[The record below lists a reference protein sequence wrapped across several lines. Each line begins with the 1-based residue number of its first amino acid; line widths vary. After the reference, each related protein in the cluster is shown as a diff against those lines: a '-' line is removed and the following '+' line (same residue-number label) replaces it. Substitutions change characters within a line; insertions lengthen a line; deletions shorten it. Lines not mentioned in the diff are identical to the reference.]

1 MEKIIANAEKNMA
14 SNVATMETN
23 MHNMQTSMATSAANV
38 ERKTADM
45 KGTLDA
51 VNNKVTGM
59 KIALVKGFNEL
70 KDVLAKMEDK
80 VEANATEV
88 RNTPSGDRESII
100 MVAGGHGTNSVEMFN
115 WRQRTWSPLQYMP
128 TKRWAATS
136 FVYNNHVTIAGG
148 YCPYRYV
155 DDMIRMNIHP
165 KPDLQMRWID
175 CPTRLPS
182 KLRFHSSVLYNDHL
196 MISGGYDGTRVS
208 GCIRE
213 VQLVPPYTVKT
224 LSRML
229 EPRQYHCM
237 ERFEDSL
244 LIVGGRTTS
253 RYQDSTSSVVLYDIM
268 KKRCKQMTSLP
279 YAVSRM
285 ATVRWGDNIV
295 VVGGIDKHGNALN
308 TVLIYNVKT
317 EQSHMLPTM
326 RYRRWACTA
335 VVIGNNIVV
344 LGGQNERQRRL
355 KSVEVFNF
363 ESYTWQDLPEMS
375 EGRFWHSAVVVLTM

>member
-1 MEKIIANAEKNMA
+1 
-14 SNVATMETN
+14 
-23 MHNMQTSMATSAANV
+23 
-38 ERKTADM
+38 
-45 KGTLDA
+45 
-51 VNNKVTGM
+51 
-59 KIALVKGFNEL
+59 
-70 KDVLAKMEDK
+70 
-80 VEANATEV
+80 
-88 RNTPSGDRESII
+88 
-100 MVAGGHGTNSVEMFN
+100 
-115 WRQRTWSPLQYMP
+115 
-128 TKRWAATS
+128 
-136 FVYNNHVTIAGG
+136 
-148 YCPYRYV
+148 
-155 DDMIRMNIHP
+155 
-165 KPDLQMRWID
+165 
-175 CPTRLPS
+175 
-182 KLRFHSSVLYNDHL
+182 
-196 MISGGYDGTRVS
+196 MISGGYDGTRPS

-237 ERFEDSL
+237 ERFDDSL

-279 YAVSRM
+279 YPVSRM

-326 RYRRWACTA
+326 KYRRWACTA

-344 LGGQNERQRRL
+344 LGGQNEQQRRL

-375 EGRFWHSAVVVLTM
+375 EGRFWHSAVVV